1 MDELSGG
8 FIAIY
13 RWTVDAEH
21 DEEFRRRWHDLT
33 LRGRDFGAL
42 GSCLAK
48 DAKGQYVAIALWPS
62 EETRADAFRNIDV
75 GAPWRG
81 ATRLSD
87 ERLYVEDDLWINSPF
102 RVNCRNNE

>member
-1 MDELSGG
+1 MDELNSG

-21 DEEFRRRWHDLT
+21 EEEFRRRWHDLT
-33 LRGRDFGAL
+33 LKGRDFGAF

-48 DAKGQYVAIALWPS
+48 DDKGKYVAIALWPS
-62 EETRADAFRNIDV
+62 EETRADAFRNIDA

-81 ATRLSD
+81 ATRLSE
-87 ERLYVEDDLWINSPF
+87 ERLRVKDDLWVNSPF
-102 RVNCRNNE
+102 RAPGCP